1 MFVVLLSWSIW
12 TMSLTFLSRSQIN
25 PSRTRFTVVVV
36 QQISS
41 IWSKFYL
48 MLHIFHCSD
57 AISASSHKL
66 TWHHSTALVSNR
78 YFLQFLNYFFLVF
91 SGLVLLS
98 SISRLAARVFSL
110 CLSLIPLV
118 STLHRADMILPN
130 LTFIRIR
137 GTINQQEY
145 LSLFPI
151 YQKFTSIHLHSTY
164 NPIS

>member
-1 MFVVLLSWSIW
+1 MFVVLLSCSIW

-57 AISASSHKL
+57 AISASAHKL
-66 TWHHSTALVSNR
+66 TWHHSTTIDIFCSI
-78 YFLQFLNYFFLVF
+78 VF
-91 SGLVLLS
+91 YGLVLLS

>member
-1 MFVVLLSWSIW
+1 
-12 TMSLTFLSRSQIN
+12 MSLTFLSRSQIN
-25 PSRTRFTVVVV
+25 PTRTRFTVVVV

-57 AISASSHKL
+57 AISASSRKL
-66 TWHHSTALVSNR
+66 TWHHSTALAIYR
-78 YFLQFLNYFFLVF
+78 YFWQFLKYFFLVF

-98 SISRLAARVFSL
+98 FISRLAARVFSL

-151 YQKFTSIHLHSTY
+151 YQKFISIIYPFTF
-164 NPIS
+164 NF